1 MVIESVPKFAGGRKD
16 EPKERPQNFQQELA
30 LLAAEEKR
38 AVLSVARAG
47 RLLGKSKDTIY
58 RWLEEGK
65 LSGRKVGG
73 RWIIYH
79 DSVEAAWEAGLVERE

>member
-1 MVIESVPKFAGGRKD
+1 MYCVPRALYCIGPACR
-16 EPKERPQNFQQELA
+16 EMICALCLAVER
-30 LLAAEEKR
+30 AA
-38 AVLSVARAG
+38 

-73 RWIIYH
+73 RWIIYQ
-79 DSVEAAWEAGLVERE
+79 DSVEAAWEAEVVERE

>member
-1 MVIESVPKFAGGRKD
+1 MVIESVPKLAGADKGKAKEGR
-16 EPKERPQNFQQELA
+16 RRFQQELA

-38 AVLSVARAG
+38 AVLSVAKAA
-47 RLLGKSKDTIY
+47 RLLGKSQDTIY

-73 RWIIYH
+73 RWIIYG
-79 DSVEAAWEAGLVERE
+79 DSVEAAWEAAVVERV

>member
-1 MVIESVPKFAGGRKD
+1 MVIESVPKFVGGRKD

-38 AVLSVARAG
+38 TVLSVA

-73 RWIIYH
+73 RWIIYQ
-79 DSVEAAWEAGLVERE
+79 DSVEAAWEAEVVERE